1 MAKLVEALRSIL
13 MQILYGRDTIL
24 TAQGPER
31 ALGHNPSAEI
41 PAESRVALLAL
52 VIGSPCALRPTY
64 TAAGTFAR
72 FASEWAAFE
81 AIGEGIAWT
90 RSKIPSIASAT
101 IKPLRTLP
109 RKYHCLCKEA
119 FPK

>member
-1 MAKLVEALRSIL
+1 
-13 MQILYGRDTIL
+13 MQILYGRNTIL
-24 TAQGPER
+24 TAQGPEQ

-81 AIGEGIAWT
+81 AIGQGIAWT

-101 IKPLRTLP
+101 IKPLLTLP
-109 RKYHCLCKEA
+109 ESTIASARKPFQNKSPL
-119 FPK
+119 